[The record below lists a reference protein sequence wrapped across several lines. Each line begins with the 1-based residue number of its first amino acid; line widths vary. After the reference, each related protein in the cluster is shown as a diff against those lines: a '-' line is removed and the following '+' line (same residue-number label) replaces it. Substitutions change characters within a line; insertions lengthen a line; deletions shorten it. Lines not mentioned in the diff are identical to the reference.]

1 MKQLQQDLPKLKIG
15 LAYISALTYAG
26 IGFADH
32 PLLSSDF
39 NQMFGSSAKIIAN
52 FHGYPHD
59 LKNILANYINPKRIF
74 AHGYEE
80 QGSTVTPFAM
90 LAMNR
95 TSRFHLMLDVAKA
108 EKSTD
113 LISKYQSEI
122 DSRMAYAL
130 EHGED
135 QA

>member
-1 MKQLQQDLPKLKIG
+1 MKQLQHDLPKLKIG

-26 IGFADH
+26 IGFADQT
-32 PLLSSDF
+32 LQSSEF

-59 LKNILANYINPKRIF
+59 LKNILANYTNPKRILS
-74 AHGYEE
+74 HGYEE

-90 LAMNR
+90 LVMNQ

>member
-1 MKQLQQDLPKLKIG
+1 
-15 LAYISALTYAG
+15 
-26 IGFADH
+26 
-32 PLLSSDF
+32 
-39 NQMFGSSAKIIAN
+39 
-52 FHGYPHD
+52 
-59 LKNILANYINPKRIF
+59 
-74 AHGYEE
+74 
-80 QGSTVTPFAM
+80 
-90 LAMNR
+90 
-95 TSRFHLMLDVAKA
+95 MLDVAKA